1 MAAIVNSRI
10 AGGNGQNTVIS
21 NTPSGVAPTGTVG
34 TNGAITLGTALT
46 KVYSGGIFL
55 RFPANALFSGSL
67 AASYWCVMSSTTAGT
82 AFNNVLTGIPVVP
95 DSTIAIVDAGPG
107 AYTGVTGDVT
117 VASFTMPGGTLGP
130 NGSAVITHENSYN
143 ATAGAKLFKWLI
155 GGSLL
160 LTITRTLTGN
170 HDYVTGRFR
179 NLGSAA
185 RNSFIVLSESSTASA
200 GSPTLTT
207 VDTTASQTVAFVV
220 NTATATDVAI
230 VESSAI
236 VYISGY

>member
-1 MAAIVNSRI
+1 MTAFVNPRT
-10 AGGNGQNTVIS
+10 AGVSGQNTAIS

-34 TNGAITLGTALT
+34 ANGALTLGTALT
-46 KVYSGGIFL
+46 KTYSGGVFL
-55 RFPANALFSGSL
+55 RFPAGALFSGSL
-67 AASYWCVMSSTTAGT
+67 AASYWCVMSSTTVGT
-82 AFNNVLTGIPVVP
+82 AFNNVLGDIPTVP
-95 DSTIAIVDAGPG
+95 ASTTAIVNAGPG

-155 GGSLL
+155 GASVL
-160 LTITRTLTGN
+160 LTLTRTTTGN

-179 NLGSAA
+179 NLGGAA
-185 RNSFIVLSESSTASA
+185 RNSFVVLSESTAA
-200 GSPTLTT
+200 TVGAPTFTT
-207 VDTTASQTVAFVV
+207 LDTAAAQVVSFVV
-220 NTATATDVAI
+220 NTAVATDVAI

-236 VYISGY
+236 TYIAGY